1 MGKSNKSNKQS
12 KNNKDNQKT
21 KKMSTISNSSNKEK
35 NKNTKNNTNKKEKNK
50 KNGFW
55 KRHRKLAIVLKVL
68 IILFLLMCIIGAG
81 IVIAI
86 FTTDNWDLT
95 AEDLALKSIDT
106 IIYDKDGVEIANVS
120 GEEKR
125 RTVTLSEMPQY
136 LKDAYVSIEDERFYQ
151 HHGVDIKRTLSVTVQ
166 YILNG
171 GSASGGGGS
180 TITQQLVKNLFE
192 DKENSGIEGIK
203 RKIREMSRA
212 YKLEKMLSKDQILEL
227 YLNTIFVGADVFGV
241 ELGSQYYFNKSV
253 SDLDL
258 AECAFL
264 AGINHSP
271 NNYNPFEGT
280 DNADLIKR
288 RTKTVLDKMLELGK
302 ISQEEHDQAAA
313 EVDAGLKFEK
323 GNTSSGS
330 SMSYLARAALN
341 QVIDQYAKENDVST
355 QFATAK
361 ISGGGY
367 KIYTT
372 QDSTIQAEMEEI
384 YRSGDHIFKGVA
396 KSEGQLVNTGHTQ
409 SAMVVIDHKTGYVVG
424 CMGGLGDDVDANGI
438 NRATQSTRQP
448 GSAMKPIASI
458 APALESGIIT
468 AATVYDE
475 SSTYFGD
482 YHPTNSGK
490 GLITVRKAIEISAN
504 TTEVKIMSELGPR
517 NSIDFLRKM
526 GITSLVTAE
535 DNPEHN
541 DENLAMVLGG
551 LTNGI
556 TPLQMAGAY
565 ATIANDGV
573 YITPTFYT
581 KVEDSSGNTV
591 LEPNQ
596 EKTRVMSEGNA
607 YIEKSILTGPVTG
620 AGGTASYC
628 KISGQETAGKTGT
641 TTDNKDRWFCGFT
654 NYYTAATWYGFDQP
668 ENLYDAG
675 ANSTN
680 RAARLW
686 ASVMKAIHE
695 DLPNSEFE
703 EPSNI
708 VTARICLD
716 SGKLATDECTRTYTE
731 YFVKGTVPDYCDGH
745 VKLTICKDSGKI
757 ANEYCP
763 NTEEKTYV
771 SKPEKE
777 QNATWKTNDGGKY
790 NIPTETCDI
799 HNAETI
805 KMPNVVG
812 KTEAEAKK
820 TLENLKL
827 KVTVKTQESTD
838 KEGIV
843 LSQSQNEGTVL
854 KAGDSVTITVSK
866 KKVVENDDDDKNQNV
881 IDDEKNPSDEKPN
894 GNTTVTNTTTEEI
907 KNEEA

>member
-1 MGKSNKSNKQS
+1 MSKSDKKNNKQS
-12 KNNKDNQKT
+12 NNKNNQKSKKTTKVNDISKKKETKNNNSKDTN
-21 KKMSTISNSSNKEK
+21 NSSNK
-35 NKNTKNNTNKKEKNK
+35 KEKGK

-68 IILFLLMCIIGAG
+68 IILFLLMCLIAAG

-86 FTTDNWDLT
+86 FTTDTWDIS
-95 AEDLALKSIDT
+95 AEDLTLKSIDT

-125 RTVTLSEMPQY
+125 RTVTLNEIPQH
-136 LKDAYVSIEDERFYQ
+136 LRDAYISIEDERFYS
-151 HHGVDIKRTLSVTVQ
+151 HKGVDVKRTLSVTVQ

-180 TITQQLVKNLFE
+180 TITQQLVKNLLGE
-192 DKENSGIEGIK
+192 KENSGIEGIK

-227 YLNTIFVGADVFGV
+227 YLNTIFVGSDVYGV

-253 SDLDL
+253 TDLDL
-258 AECAFL
+258 AESAFL

-271 NNYNPFEGT
+271 NSYNPFGET
-280 DNADLIKR
+280 DNSDLIKR

-302 ISQEEHDQAAA
+302 INQEEHDSAVA

-323 GNTSSGS
+323 GNTSSGA

-341 QVIDQYAKENDVST
+341 QVIDQYAEANGISTQVST
-355 QFATAK
+355 TM
-361 ISGGGY
+361 IEGGGY

-372 QDSTIQAEMEEI
+372 QDSTIQSGMEEI
-384 YRSGDHIFKGVA
+384 YRSGDHIFSGREKNSDG
-396 KSEGQLVNTGHTQ
+396 SLVNTGHTQ

-424 CMGGLGDDVDANGI
+424 CMGGLGDDVDSTGI

-458 APALESGIIT
+458 VPALESGIIT

-475 SSTYFGD
+475 SSTDFGN
-482 YHPTNSGK
+482 YHPTNSGR
-490 GLITVRKAIEISAN
+490 GLITVRKALEISAN

-517 NSIDFLRKM
+517 NSIDYLRKM

-535 DNPEHN
+535 DNAEHN

-556 TPLQMAGAY
+556 TPLEMAGAY

-581 KVEDSSGNTV
+581 RVEDSSGNTV

-596 EKTRVMSEGNA
+596 ESTRVISEGNA
-607 YIEKSILTGPVTG
+607 YIAKSMLTGPVSG
-620 AGGTASYC
+620 SEGTASYC

-641 TTDNKDRWFCGFT
+641 TTSNVDRWFCGFT
-654 NYYTAATWYGFDQP
+654 NYYTAATWFGFDQP
-668 ENLYDAG
+668 ENLYTAG

-686 ASVMKAIHE
+686 ASVMKQIHA
-695 DLPNSEFE
+695 DLPDSEFTK
-703 EPSNI
+703 PSNI

-731 YFVKGTVPDYCDGH
+731 YFVRGTVPDYCDGH
-745 VKLTICKDSGKI
+745 VKLTICTDSGKI
-757 ANEYCP
+757 ANEHCP
-763 NTEEKTYV
+763 NTEEK
-771 SKPEKE
+771 
-777 QNATWKTNDGGKY
+777 
-790 NIPTETCDI
+790 I
-799 HNAETI
+799 
-805 KMPNVVG
+805 
-812 KTEAEAKK
+812 
-820 TLENLKL
+820 
-827 KVTVKTQESTD
+827 
-838 KEGIV
+838 
-843 LSQSQNEGTVL
+843 
-854 KAGDSVTITVSK
+854 
-866 KKVVENDDDDKNQNV
+866 
-881 IDDEKNPSDEKPN
+881 
-894 GNTTVTNTTTEEI
+894 
-907 KNEEA
+907 